1 MPPESLPFDRKD
13 FLKDRKPSSLDPAG
27 IAPPRWREPPTTPSQ
42 HNNHV
47 SSSSCRWGGGG
58 GLSDFRRPFSGHHGK
73 RVGAGCQITTVES
86 GNKENNGNATSQKD
100 PKGNSHPHYDI
111 VNSSD
116 QHPKNNGGGASTTNS
131 QRLEKDNSLG
141 SSLDWKPVK
150 WIRSGSLSS
159 RGSGFSHQ
167 SSCKIIGMDPLDT
180 KSDGQQCNSTS
191 GDVGLCVTPR
201 TPDDVSSRKKPRLG
215 WGEGLAKY
223 EKKKVDPDDILDKD
237 DGLLTSPSNV
247 SDKSPS
253 VNGYPECAS
262 PTTPYSFA
270 CSSSPGVEDKQSMKT
285 ATVDNDT
292 CNPCAASCHVSENV
306 MENLELNL
314 SSSLD
319 ELLQIDDSG
328 SPVSGFVK
336 STAMDKL
343 QVLKAGITRTLE
355 ITETE
360 IDSLECEMKS
370 LLSDIEGSCSFPD
383 ASSSFPTECNN
394 KSCEE
399 TSGPL
404 PVEKT
409 DSSPEDVTGVE
420 GSDDK
425 SPDTTSECSEDL
437 GSNDVLGY
445 ASSCGDG
452 SEVSTGCDST
462 DSDVGDVHY
471 VREDKLYDQILTTNK
486 AIANRASDELSRML
500 LPNTLLCT
508 SISKAT
514 NDSLIKER
522 FYTRK
527 RFLKLKER
535 VVTSKFRAL
544 QHSWKEDLHLL
555 SSRRFGAKSQKK
567 FESSSHHQKQ
577 CSPFH
582 SRFPSPGGSMSTE
595 TLDYVKKLLSDSRVK
610 VCRNTLK
617 MPCLVLDRRERMMTR
632 FISDNGLVEN
642 PIEVEKERSVLNA
655 WTKEEEEIFLKNY
668 SLFGKDFKKISAS
681 LKRRTIADCVEFYYK
696 NHKSDRFQNAKKKSV
711 FAKEGKSCSTSNT
724 YLVTSGKRLN
734 LEAGATSLEMLGAA
748 SVMVANVDSQLKCRP
763 NHHDQKLASER
774 SNDFSMLCNE
784 QETAAADVLA
794 GICGSLSSEAFGS
807 CITQTS
813 VDHGDHVMKSSC
825 SHLRPEDVDE
835 ETCSDDSCGEE
846 DMDLVLWT
854 DQEKLRFIK
863 AVRSYGKDFMM
874 ISRSMRTKS
883 TDQCRVFYSK
893 ARKCL
898 GLDAIDGGGS
908 SDHEDACM
916 VDNGSDISHD
926 NKTDE
931 IVLENKAQVD
941 MAGEMCSNHPYSD
954 SSCASE
960 SKQEGIKESELELPI
975 EDLNTKLNVSENGV
989 LTSNLFPQ
997 DPDMKTVSSRDNDVS
1012 SRLSFRKSCDKIYQ
1026 TSSSSTDAYHLHL
1039 PEHSE
1044 TLSRHPVDNGLTYN
1058 TQNNFNLLMDPCL
1071 PTDSVLSDV
1080 SVSQQPRKSGGDV
1093 KLFGQILSKSPQES
1107 VSVGGNS
1114 VNLKFDDNYS
1124 NNLPLRS
1131 YGFWDGNRIQTGLP
1145 SIPDSARLLAKYP
1158 DCFSKTSTFFEF
1170 DQNQNQQLHSG
1181 FPTRKPSSNNGGASY
1196 GTHEL
1201 FAVDKLLLPESTMN
1215 VVGGV
1220 SDPVAAIRMH
1230 YANTQHYKNGN
1241 GR

>member
-13 FLKDRKPSSLDPAG
+13 FLKDKKPSSSDPAG
-27 IAPPRWREPPTTPSQ
+27 IAPTRWREPPTTPSQ

-73 RVGAGCQITTVES
+73 RVGAGCHITTVES
-86 GNKENNGNATSQKD
+86 GNKENSGNATSQKD
-100 PKGNSHPHYDI
+100 PKGNSHPHYDF

-116 QHPKNNGGGASTTNS
+116 QHPKNNGGGASTTSS

-141 SSLDWKPVK
+141 SSLDWKPAK

-167 SSCKIIGMDPLDT
+167 SSCKTIGVDPLDT
-180 KSDGQQCNSTS
+180 KSDGQQGNSTS

-215 WGEGLAKY
+215 WGEGLARY

-270 CSSSPGVEDKQSMKT
+270 CSSSPGVEEKESMK
-285 ATVDNDT
+285 AVTVGNHTDLNL
-292 CNPCAASCHVSENV
+292 
-306 MENLELNL
+306 ENLELNL

-319 ELLQIDDSG
+319 ELLQIDVSS
-328 SPVSGFVK
+328 SPGSGFVK

-343 QVLKAGITRTLE
+343 QVLKADITRTLE

-370 LLSDIEGSCSFPD
+370 LVSDIEGSC
-383 ASSSFPTECNN
+383 SFPTECNN

-409 DSSPEDVTGVE
+409 DSSPEEVTGVE
-420 GSDDK
+420 DSD
-425 SPDTTSECSEDL
+425 DTTSECSEDL

-445 ASSCGDG
+445 ARSCGDG

-471 VREDKLYDQILTTNK
+471 VREDKLYDLILTTNK

-514 NDSLIKER
+514 NESLIKER

-544 QHSWKEDLHLL
+544 QHSWKED
-555 SSRRFGAKSQKK
+555 RRFGAKSQKK
-567 FESSSHHQKQ
+567 FESSLHHQKH
-577 CSPFH
+577 CSPLD
-582 SRFPSPGGSMSTE
+582 SRFPSPGGIISTE
-595 TLDYVKKLLSDSRVK
+595 TLDYVKKLLSDS

-617 MPCLVLDRRERMMTR
+617 MPCLVLDRRERTMTR

-642 PIEVEKERSVLNA
+642 PIEVEKERSVLNT
-655 WTKEEEEIFLKNY
+655 WTEEEEEIFLKNY

-696 NHKSDRFQNAKKKSV
+696 NHKSDRFQNAKKESV
-711 FAKEGKSCSTSNT
+711 FAKEGKSCNTTT

-763 NHHDQKLASER
+763 NHHNQKLASER
-774 SNDFSMLCNE
+774 SNDFSM
-784 QETAAADVLA
+784 ETAAADVLA

-807 CITQTS
+807 CITTS
-813 VDHGDHVMKSSC
+813 VDHVMKS
-825 SHLRPEDVDE
+825 E
-835 ETCSDDSCGEE
+835 ETCWDDSCGEE

-883 TDQCRVFYSK
+883 THQCRVFYSK

-898 GLDAIDGGGS
+898 GLDAID
-908 SDHEDACM
+908 ACM
-916 VDNGSDISHD
+916 VDNGSDISH
-926 NKTDE
+926 
-931 IVLENKAQVD
+931 VLENKAQVD
-941 MAGEMCSNHPYSD
+941 MAGETCSNHPYSD
-954 SSCASE
+954 GSCASE
-960 SKQEGIKESELELPI
+960 SKQEGIKQSQLELPI
-975 EDLNTKLNVSENGV
+975 QDLNTKLNVPENNRV
-989 LTSNLFPQ
+989 SI
-997 DPDMKTVSSRDNDVS
+997 DPDMKTNDVS

-1026 TSSSSTDAYHLHL
+1026 TDAYHLHL

-1058 TQNNFNLLMDPCL
+1058 KQNNLTLDKNLLMDPCL
-1071 PTDSVLSDV
+1071 PTDSVLSA
-1080 SVSQQPRKSGGDV
+1080 QQPRKSGGDV

-1107 VSVGGNS
+1107 VGVGVGGNS

-1124 NNLPLRS
+1124 NDLPLRS

-1145 SIPDSARLLAKYP
+1145 SIPDSVRLLAKYP
-1158 DCFSKTSTFFEF
+1158 DCFSKTCTFFKF

-1181 FPTRKPSSNNGGASY
+1181 FPTRKPSSNNGGVSY